1 MSGNSRSPRA
11 GCGAAIL
18 RDSKLLLVKR
28 KRPPET
34 NHWVPGG
41 KVDWLEPVVAA
52 VARQI
57 AEELGLAIRRS
68 ASRSIESTAD
78 QRSRIARKLRR
89 VIRCL

>member
-1 MSGNSRSPRA
+1 M

-68 ASRSIESTAD
+68 ASRSIEST
-78 QRSRIARKLRR
+78 RSTFELEFLSPRAREGQ
-89 VIRCL
+89 CLPA

>member
-1 MSGNSRSPRA
+1 MSGNSRSPR
-11 GCGAAIL
+11 GLRRGL

-52 VARQI
+52 GKGSHETLRWREVDSNFRFRAR
-57 AEELGLAIRRS
+57 LHYGRGRV
-68 ASRSIESTAD
+68 SRFTWA
-78 QRSRIARKLRR
+78 
-89 VIRCL
+89 V